1 MVVFGGITI
10 IIGVKNYTVV
20 AWNQRGCGSTYYN
33 YKNKD
38 NDLDALADSV
48 CHRFQQENVILVGHS
63 CRTMFGSK
71 YAIEHPNKVAAY
83 VGVGQ
88 MGRVGVIFMLTRMLF
103 LLPIKR

>member
-38 NDLDALADSV
+38 NDLYKDMIRKFLSR
-48 CHRFQQENVILVGHS
+48 HRKIWMPWPILFVTDFN
-63 CRTMFGSK
+63 RKM
-71 YAIEHPNKVAAY
+71 
-83 VGVGQ
+83 
-88 MGRVGVIFMLTRMLF
+88 
-103 LLPIKR
+103 

>member
-1 MVVFGGITI
+1 
-10 IIGVKNYTVV
+10 
-20 AWNQRGCGSTYYN
+20 
-33 YKNKD
+33 
-38 NDLDALADSV
+38 
-48 CHRFQQENVILVGHS
+48 
-63 CRTMFGSK
+63 MFGSK